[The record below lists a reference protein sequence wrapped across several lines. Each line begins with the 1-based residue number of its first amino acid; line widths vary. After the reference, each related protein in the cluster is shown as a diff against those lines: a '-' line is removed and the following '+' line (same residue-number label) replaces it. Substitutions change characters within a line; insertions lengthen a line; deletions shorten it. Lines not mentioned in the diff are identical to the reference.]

1 MADTPNR
8 AGQDRAALIR
18 SQHRF
23 YEAVER
29 GDLDAMAE
37 LWKPGEDTVCVH
49 PGFGQLRGTATILRS
64 FALLMAQA
72 SYVQYVLTDEVV
84 DLHGDTAV
92 LGCTENMMVADQDE
106 PAHGFDS
113 ARAVSTS
120 VYLRVGGEWRMVV
133 HHASGLRAEWRPW
146 EEVPTDEG

>member
-1 MADTPNR
+1 MADPAADPR
-8 AGQDRAALIR
+8 DDRAVLLAAHRCFYDAL
-18 SQHRF
+18 
-23 YEAVER
+23 ED
-29 GDLDAMAE
+29 GDLDAVAE

-92 LGCTENMMVADQDE
+92 LGCTENIMVAEHDE

-113 ARAVSTS
+113 SRAVATS
-120 VYLRVGGEWRMVV
+120 VFLRVQGTWRMVV
-133 HHASGLRAEWRPW
+133 HHASALGEEWRPW
-146 EEVPTDEG
+146 EEVHA

>member
-1 MADTPNR
+1 VA
-8 AGQDRAALIR
+8 DRAADEAALIAAHR
-18 SQHRF
+18 RF
-23 YEAVER
+23 YDAVER
-29 GDLDAMAE
+29 GDLDAMTE

-92 LGCTENMMVADQDE
+92 LGCTENIMVAGHDE
-106 PAHGFDS
+106 PAQGFDS
-113 ARAVSTS
+113 ARAVATS
-120 VYLRVGGEWRMVV
+120 VFVRVQGGWRIIV
-133 HHASGLRAEWRPW
+133 HHASVLGEEWRPW
-146 EEVPTDEG
+146 EEVPR